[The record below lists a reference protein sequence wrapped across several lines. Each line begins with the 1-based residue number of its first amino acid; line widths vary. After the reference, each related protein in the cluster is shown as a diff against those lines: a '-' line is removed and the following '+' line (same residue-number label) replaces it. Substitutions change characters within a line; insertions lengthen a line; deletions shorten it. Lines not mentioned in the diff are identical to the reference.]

1 MEAQTFIYMPCIE
14 ADRENFA
21 YSSEEKVK
29 VRWVKVGENKSEE
42 NNEMNINLIITKES
56 HIILEIKK
64 EEEDKDDYI
73 ATIKISDVKLS
84 KKDNKITLTDR
95 GKGVI
100 GFLLSSNSVLG
111 ELIFEPLNEEK
122 VSISESIDEFI
133 ERVKEVVKEKKN
145 NKG

>member
-1 MEAQTFIYMPCIE
+1 MPCIE